1 MKKFKL
7 VYFLIFMIMIFYCNE
22 AKAISV
28 DEFYSRID
36 NSKFSKYYSNQI
48 VHVDNITFDD
58 NMVDVSGYSFI
69 PYQDNY
75 GGRNIKTYL
84 VASVAPKIASEDG
97 INWYGNGE
105 DWSWNNW
112 GNKTLAINQRS
123 GTLACKDQSKCYLME
138 TEFGDWVR
146 DFWWSRC
153 NGEGCAYQEAVT
165 NERIK
170 NFNNTIT
177 CATETIEVNGENI
190 GSNCLYYNVGF
201 SVRFNLN
208 DIINRFSSSSS
219 IEEINM
225 RFFIVTLNTDVLING
240 KPGIGA
246 VYTEMY
252 VPSENCDYK
261 DIKGNLVS
269 CSSDVV
275 DNDGF
280 MSGRVD
286 TNSFSFGLSYKAT
299 SLALNARQATPLTS
313 NYSSVGD
320 DYYFYNKSFDSYL
333 ERINDIENAG
343 HLSWFVGETYN
354 IAGYEYGSIK
364 IGRRVNEEKGII
376 GIYEDSIYQ
385 LHTYNLSNCSGVIE
399 KFGGEEVPG
408 MFSGPEN
415 SSCAAANWSSNG
427 GWANED
433 IIYKAPANWVNVRG
447 SFQING
453 IKVKNKV
460 LCNKLYDDVSSKYYS
475 DEEEK
480 EASLKCEIDNQRD
493 VTLKQCSDNDE
504 SGHSVSGTI
513 YVKVDESNS
522 CSGINNDKNGFV
534 SIGVN
539 TSVSLYQKGYF
550 KFNEILRNSIRAGKG
565 FELISSKN
573 DNINNTLIYNSLLE
587 WNYFVWYRS
596 ENRML
601 PFINFTTSYSKN
613 INGSGCKIVNPYELL
628 NNTTEFY
635 INNTLTN
642 NSPTTLDNAVFTAI
656 DNAVKRVYFENGD
669 DVSDAINVNNKIDIY
684 SGNSNLK
691 STSIQNNNLDRILG
705 QWSLKE
711 KNTGLRYFNFDNS
724 DRVVVSANEG
734 IRSGNAFWHSYFYSL
749 PNAYIS
755 LIDNGTYNYGDVLY
769 INGEIDESMKKDFY
783 YVGNK
788 YFVPLK
794 FSGSFP
800 FNLAPYANP
809 SLINVMEWELN
820 GTCSVDV
827 ENGLF
832 DDDGKPLYKYRSI
845 SLSNPFPKGNTSLNW
860 RNWHLKF
867 GYLDR
872 LENTYDVNNDNTSD
886 ENDYIY
892 SFTLLKKYG
901 TNGIE
906 IAEVNSCS
914 SLNMCSKSYG
924 TFDGLGADGISDF
937 VEHYDQWANNQN
949 SYCGLGMFSS
959 RCDAFANGTILDI
972 EGDVEVENGGSNEGV
987 DTPIIISPI
996 NPGVEESVT

>member
-7 VYFLIFMIMIFYCNE
+7 VYFLIFMITIFCCNE
-22 AKAISV
+22 VKAISV
-28 DEFYSRID
+28 DEFYD
-36 NSKFSKYYSNQI
+36 NINYDDYGNLYFSNYYANQI

-75 GGRNIKTYL
+75 GGKNIKTYL
-84 VASVAPKIASEDG
+84 VASIAPKVASEDG
-97 INWYGNGE
+97 LNWYGNGE

-112 GNKTLAINQRS
+112 GNKTLAINRS
-123 GTLACKDQSKCYLME
+123 GNIACKDQSKCYLIE

-177 CATETIEVNGENI
+177 CASETIEINGENI

-201 SVRFNLN
+201 SVRFNLD
-208 DIINRFSSSSS
+208 DIIDRFSSSSS
-219 IEEINM
+219 VEEINM

-286 TNSFSFGLSYKAT
+286 TNSFSFGLSYKANQ
-299 SLALNARQATPLTS
+299 LALNARQATPLTS
-313 NYSSVGD
+313 NYSSAGD

-333 ERINDIENAG
+333 ENIETIEKIGNEF
-343 HLSWFVGETYN
+343 WFVGDVYN

-385 LHTYNLSNCSGVIE
+385 LHTFNQSNCSGVIE

-408 MFSGPEN
+408 MFSGPAN
-415 SSCAAANWSSNG
+415 SSCAAANWYSNG

-433 IIYKAPANWVNVRG
+433 IIYKAPANWINVRG

-460 LCNKLYDDVSSKYYS
+460 MCNELYDEASSKYYS
-475 DEEEK
+475 DDELTDTSRNCGSEE
-480 EASLKCEIDNQRD
+480 DD
-493 VTLKQCSDNDE
+493 GVTLKQCSDNNE
-504 SGHSVSGTI
+504 RGHSVSGAI

-534 SIGVN
+534 RIDVN

-573 DNINNTLIYNSLLE
+573 DNLNNTLIYNSLLE

-601 PFINFTTSYSKN
+601 PYINFTTSYSKN

-635 INNTLTN
+635 INNTSTN

-691 STSIQNNNLDRILG
+691 STSIQNNNLDRVLG
-705 QWSLKE
+705 QWNLKE
-711 KNTGLRYFNFDNS
+711 KNTGLRYFNFDNA
-724 DRVVVSANEG
+724 DRVVVSTNEG

-794 FSGSFP
+794 YSGSFP
-800 FNLAPYANP
+800 FNLAANVNP

-845 SLSNPFPKGNTSLNW
+845 SLNNPFPKVDAEAGVGYPINW
-860 RNWHLKF
+860 MDWMTGSNKDNNIARLK
-867 GYLDR
+867 
-872 LENTYDVNNDNTSD
+872 NTYDYDP
-886 ENDYIY
+886 IY
-892 SFTLLKKYG
+892 LVTLTKNFSS
-901 TNGIE
+901 NGIE
-906 IAEVNSCS
+906 IDEINSCS
-914 SLNMCSKSYG
+914 SIGANQVYGCSRSYG
-924 TFDGLGADGISDF
+924 SFDGLSIEGISNLIDSYPF
-937 VEHYDQWANNQN
+937 WSQNNQN
-949 SYCGLGMFSS
+949 SYCGLGLFSS
-959 RCDAFANGTILDI
+959 RCDAFADGTILDI
-972 EGDVEVENGGSNEGV
+972 EGD
-987 DTPIIISPI
+987 I
-996 NPGVEESVT
+996 